1 MQNFYLLNYIQEI
14 SDIDD
19 ELLDSL
25 RFELDQNIYHYGAQF
40 RHPKE
45 NRNPVRKLYD
55 AHFYWDQLKY
65 IHVLY
70 RSLLHKQLPKND
82 HSLNIISNAYFST
95 NDELRK
101 LGFEVCCPL
110 WNISYEETLVADW
123 DCFKACTSVKKSILG
138 SNFKDIIDSK
148 FLEKIKQLKN
158 ILREYFIK
166 HRISAL
172 IVPNDISFFENL
184 SIRIFKEI
192 HRPSFLFLHGL
203 PGRYNIVDDNRADY
217 LVVWGEKIKDQYV
230 KSGFDSKKI
239 FISGHPFYK
248 TPADRNLRFSLES
261 ILIITKGMNG
271 AQHSD
276 GVRLGDRG
284 NMILYLYI
292 VESVLKRMGVKNVRL
307 RLHPSENSNWY
318 FRFLDNEFY
327 KIDDE
332 DLGTSLSRSTLVIG
346 PTSTVFLEAL
356 YYGVNYVCF
365 EPSIEDIDLLN
376 FPLVPPFDGSDERVP
391 VARNEEELENIIKSN
406 VLVNLEVFDD
416 YIKTPFDLSFIKTMI

>member
-1 MQNFYLLNYIQEI
+1 MQNFYLLNYIQKI
-14 SDIDD
+14 SNIDD
-19 ELLDSL
+19 EILDSL

-40 RHPKE
+40 KHPKE
-45 NRNPVRKLYD
+45 KQNRARKLLD
-55 AHFYWDQLKY
+55 ARSYLIQLKY
-65 IHVLY
+65 LYVLY
-70 RSLLHKQLPKND
+70 RTLFHELTPRDDQKPD
-82 HSLNIISNAYFST
+82 IISNAYFSV
-95 NDELRK
+95 NGELRK
-101 LGFEVCCPL
+101 LGFNVHCPL
-110 WNISYEETLVADW
+110 WNISCRETLLADW
-123 DCFKACTSVKKSILG
+123 DCFRACMSVKKSILG
-138 SNFKDIIDSK
+138 SNFRELIDSK

-158 ILREYFIK
+158 LLRGYFTK
-166 HRISAL
+166 HHVSAL

-192 HRPSFLFLHGL
+192 RKPSFVFLHGL
-203 PGRYNIVDDNRADY
+203 PGRYNSVDDNRADY
-217 LVVWGEKIKDQYV
+217 LVVWGEKIKDHYV
-230 KSGFDSKKI
+230 KCGFDSHKI
-239 FISGHPFYK
+239 FVSGHPFYK
-248 TPADRNLRFSLES
+248 TPAHRNLRFSLES

-276 GVRLGDRG
+276 CVRLADRG
-284 NMILYLYI
+284 NMILYLYVI
-292 VESVLKRMGVKNVRL
+292 ESVLKRMGVRSVHFRP
-307 RLHPSENSNWY
+307 HPSENSNWY
-318 FRFLDNEFY
+318 FKFIDNEFY

-391 VARNEEELENIIKSN
+391 VARNEEELENIIKRN